1 MGFLDRFR
9 SPTDRPA
16 TGAVNAGRAPAAPR
30 LTRPLAASPKVLGRL
45 AGGADRIV
53 VVDCETTG
61 VYPSDRVVEVA
72 LVTLSLDGEIVDTWD
87 TLVQPDRD
95 VGASHIHGLTAESL
109 RDAPVF
115 ADIAGDLA
123 VRLDGAC
130 VAAHNLPFD
139 ARMLVGEFDRL
150 GTDLSITA
158 GIDTL
163 RAVQAKLTVA
173 CAEHGIPLDGAH
185 CAVVDATATAS
196 LLMRVA
202 ECCQPGGPVA
212 APTML
217 GRTGRVY
224 RRIDA
229 APVVIPDPPLIVELA
244 GALTHAGAKSD
255 TIAYLEL
262 VDRAVADLHLD
273 REERDHLREFAN
285 EIGLDDAR
293 IAQAHRR
300 FVNELVDAAV
310 DAAVDD
316 HVVTEDELDVL
327 LRISSALEVDQLLV
341 ERRTR
346 AARAS
351 SVEVTLRP
359 GMSVT
364 FTGDDPS
371 HERAALVA
379 RAGQLGLE
387 VGKGVTKRT
396 DLLIAYDAES
406 SSGKAAK
413 ARSYNVPIITSAA
426 FSTALP
432 STKFEAPGSSV
443 ESLKVVTCPDCF
455 ATWTVPA
462 RAGKR
467 SSQQCDDCAPL
478 VRPSNA
484 PEQDQRHPPKVAK
497 PLPTQAVREDLTC
510 ESCGV
515 VWTRARTRGR
525 KPRRC
530 PACSDVDR

>member
-1 MGFLDRFR
+1 MAVCRPGWEERCEGREPNIANRCRAGSNTRPFRQLMGFLDRFCR
-9 SPTDRPA
+9 SPDRPPDSSVHIA
-16 TGAVNAGRAPAAPR
+16 TDSH
-30 LTRPLAASPKVLGRL
+30 LAAALPPRGSRPSAEAQPVVSSGEYRRL
-45 AGGADRIV
+45 AGGADRI
-53 VVDCETTG
+53 VDCETTG

-72 LVTLSLDGEIVDTWD
+72 LVTLSLDGAIVDTWE

-123 VRLDGAC
+123 VRLHGAC

-163 RAVQAKLTVA
+163 RAVRAKLTVA
-173 CAEHGIPLDGAH
+173 CAERGIPLDGAH

-196 LLMRVA
+196 LLIRVA
-202 ECCQPGGPVA
+202 QHCQPGAPVV
-212 APTML
+212 APMML
-217 GRTGRVY
+217 GRSGRVY

-229 APVVIPDPPLIVELA
+229 VPVVIPDPPLIIELTT
-244 GALTHAGAKSD
+244 ALTHDGAESD

-273 REERDHLREFAN
+273 REERAHLRRFAN

-300 FVNELVDAAV
+300 FVNELVDAAL
-310 DAAVDD
+310 DD
-316 HVVTEDELDVL
+316 HVVTEDELDAL

-346 AARAS
+346 PARS
-351 SVEVTLRP
+351 NSVEVTMRP

-371 HERAALVA
+371 HERDALVGHA
-379 RAGQLGLE
+379 EQLGLE

-396 DLLIAYDAES
+396 DLLVAYDAES

-413 ARSYNVPIITSAA
+413 ARSYNVPIITTAA
-426 FSTALP
+426 FSTAAP
-432 STKFEAPGSSV
+432 GVTFEAAGSSL
-443 ESLKVVTCPDCF
+443 EALKVVTCPDCF

-467 SSQQCDDCAPL
+467 SNQRCDDCAPL
-478 VRPSNA
+478 V
-484 PEQDQRHPPKVAK
+484 
-497 PLPTQAVREDLTC
+497 
-510 ESCGV
+510 
-515 VWTRARTRGR
+515 
-525 KPRRC
+525 
-530 PACSDVDR
+530 

>member
-1 MGFLDRFR
+1 MRFLDRFR
-9 SPTDRPA
+9 RPTDRPI
-16 TGAVNAGRAPAAPR
+16 TGAVNAGRAAATPQ
-30 LTRPLAASPKVLGRL
+30 LTRPLAASPTALGRL

-72 LVTLSLDGEIVDTWD
+72 LVTLSLDGEVVDTWD

-123 VRLDGAC
+123 VRLHGAC

-139 ARMLVGEFDRL
+139 ARMLVGEFERL
-150 GTDLSITA
+150 GTDLSITT

-163 RAVQAKLTVA
+163 RAVQARLTVA

-202 ECCQPGGPVA
+202 QYCQPGGPAA

-217 GRTGRVY
+217 GRSGRVF
-224 RRIDA
+224 RRADG
-229 APVVIPDPPLIVELA
+229 APVVIPDPPLIAGLA
-244 GALTHAGAKSD
+244 AALTHAGAESD

-262 VDRAVADLHLD
+262 VDRAVADLHFD
-273 REERDHLREFAN
+273 REERAHLRRFAN
-285 EIGLDDAR
+285 ELGLDDAR

-300 FVNELVDAAV
+300 FVNELIDAAL
-310 DAAVDD
+310 DD
-316 HVVTEDELDVL
+316 HVVTEEELDAL
-327 LRISSALEVDQLLV
+327 LRVSSALEVDQVLV

-346 AARAS
+346 PARS
-351 SVEVTLRP
+351 NSVQVTLRP
-359 GMSVT
+359 GMSAT
-364 FTGDDPS
+364 FTGDDPTL
-371 HERAALVA
+371 ERAALVA
-379 RAGQLGLE
+379 LAKQLGLE

-396 DLLIAYDAES
+396 DLLIAHDAAS
-406 SSGKAAK
+406 SSGKAVK
-413 ARSYNVPIITSAA
+413 ARSYNVPIITTAA
-426 FSTALP
+426 FATAAP
-432 STKFEAPGSSV
+432 GATFEAVGFSV
-443 ESLKVVTCPDCF
+443 EALKVVTCPDCF

-467 SSQQCDDCAPL
+467 SNQRCDDCAPL
-478 VRPSNA
+478 VRRSEASERDQGRPS
-484 PEQDQRHPPKVAK
+484 KVAK
-497 PLPTQAVREDLTC
+497 PRPQQAVLEDLIC
-510 ESCGV
+510 ESCGA
-515 VWTRARTRGR
+515 VWTRTRTRGR
-525 KPRRC
+525 KPKRC
-530 PACSDVDR
+530 PDCSDADG